1 MTKESEKSEA
11 EVGISSS
18 SSEKSPRKHSRG
30 PERHL
35 EPRSGRTQS
44 LSAEVGGS
52 SGLRSYSSCEYV
64 SWKDYTLMLS
74 SCSNSRQKRQE
85 KEKGQD
91 AKERGAIKGI
101 PAET

>member
-1 MTKESEKSEA
+1 MTKKSEKSEA
-11 EVGISSS
+11 DVGISS

-52 SGLRSYSSCEYV
+52 SGVRSYSSCEYV
-64 SWKDYTLMLS
+64 SWKDYTL
-74 SCSNSRQKRQE
+74 R
-85 KEKGQD
+85 
-91 AKERGAIKGI
+91 
-101 PAET
+101 